1 MCRRLVAALA
11 CRNKSSRLYAK
22 PLQNLDI
29 EEELT
34 ILEYI
39 VQWISQMEC
48 IDEVVLGISEGDDNL
63 IYRELSQKL
72 NLAYI
77 LGDDE
82 DVLGRLV
89 KCGDQGKATDVF
101 RVTTESPFTFY
112 EAISGAWEKHV
123 RDDYDFT
130 SLDHVPDGSGFEI
143 TKLETLKYAHIHGSR
158 KHRSEFCSLFIREN
172 LELFKTQQIEPP
184 PKIKRMDIRLTIDHP
199 EDLVLCRKIY
209 SHFKHKSPYLP
220 LAEIIEYLDKN
231 PSLKGIVEP
240 FVEGVSYYTE

>member
-89 KCGDQGKATDVF
+89 KCGDQ
-101 RVTTESPFTFY
+101 ESNGCF
-112 EAISGAWEKHV
+112 
-123 RDDYDFT
+123 
-130 SLDHVPDGSGFEI
+130 
-143 TKLETLKYAHIHGSR
+143 
-158 KHRSEFCSLFIREN
+158 
-172 LELFKTQQIEPP
+172 
-184 PKIKRMDIRLTIDHP
+184 
-199 EDLVLCRKIY
+199 
-209 SHFKHKSPYLP
+209 
-220 LAEIIEYLDKN
+220 
-231 PSLKGIVEP
+231 
-240 FVEGVSYYTE
+240 